1 MRKLKWVLLAIVV
14 IPIALVVT
22 AYAIVSTYSFDEVK
36 AIAQQEAR
44 KATGRDLVI
53 DGPLDVALS
62 LSPAVTISDVSL
74 ANIENGSRDNMINLD
89 RFELQVELIPLL
101 SGDIEVTRLVLVGAD
116 ILLETDAEGNPN
128 WRFTPTE
135 TGETAEEETTT
146 ADQARETGRQRM
158 PNLNSVSI
166 EDSRV
171 TYRNGDT
178 GESMTLSLDS
188 ATISGSGELLDLDLE
203 GGVREVPFSFAGS
216 VGGLDR
222 LTGGGDYPVKLE
234 GQLADADISLN
245 GNIISMTSDPRLD
258 LQVQL
263 EGESLAAFSELG
275 GNDLP
280 DLGPYSFAGHVEG
293 EMTALFLNGMTLEVG
308 ESDLSGDAGL
318 DLTGER
324 PRITGDLQSTLL
336 DLADFQME
344 STDSSQG
351 SEEDG
356 DTEGSGDSES
366 QFLIP
371 ETQLPLEA
379 LRGLDA
385 QLRARVA
392 TLRLPSDTE
401 VSDVDV
407 TLALSNGRLD
417 VTPLQAGISGGMLDG
432 EVMLDSSSDTP
443 RLAIDM
449 TMEGFD
455 YGRLLRERDL
465 SEDVEG
471 TADINLDLE
480 GTGSSPR
487 ALASSLNGR
496 SEIIGHE
503 GVITNRLLAVVSTGL
518 SEIMGPLLG
527 DNEQTRLNCIVSRF
541 AFENGVA
548 TSQAQLLDTS
558 TFSVAG
564 GGRIDLRD
572 ESLNMN
578 FDTKTRQTAL
588 VSLAIPFN
596 VRGTLKNP
604 SFSPDPAG
612 TVEAAA
618 KLFGSGKN
626 PEEILGSIMSGG
638 SSDSETQEEEDNPCL
653 TALGQTEGQTQ
664 SSSETDAPSSESSQG
679 EDAVKGV
686 AEDLEEG
693 LKGLFGD

>member
-14 IPIALVVT
+14 IPIALAVT

-36 AIAQQEAR
+36 AIARQEVR
-44 KATGRDLVI
+44 KATGRELVI

-62 LSPAVTISDVSL
+62 LSPAVTVSDVSL
-74 ANIENGSRDNMINLD
+74 TNADNGSRDSMINLE

-101 SGDIEVTRLVLVGAD
+101 SGDIEVRRLVLVGAD

-128 WRFTPTE
+128 WQFTPPADDSTE
-135 TGETAEEETTT
+135 GETTT

-166 EDSRV
+166 EDSRL
-171 TYRNGDT
+171 TYRNGET

-188 ATISGSGELLDLDLE
+188 ATIAGSGDLLDLDLE
-203 GGVREVPFSFAGS
+203 GDVREVPFSFAGS

-234 GQLADADISLN
+234 GQLADADIGLN

-263 EGESLAAFSELG
+263 EGDSLAAFSELG
-275 GNDLP
+275 GTDLP

-293 EMTALFLNGMTLEVG
+293 EMAALSLNGMTLEMG
-308 ESDLSGDAGL
+308 ESDLSGDARL
-318 DLTGER
+318 DLTGAR
-324 PRITGDLQSTLL
+324 PRVTGDLQSTLL
-336 DLADFQME
+336 DMADFQGDDADA
-344 STDSSQG
+344 SADS
-351 SEEDG
+351 D
-356 DTEGSGDSES
+356 EGSDSEGIDTGEK
-366 QFLIP
+366 QFVIP
-371 ETQLPLEA
+371 ETQLPFEA

-385 QLRARVA
+385 QLSARVS
-392 TLRLPSDTE
+392 TLRLPSDVE
-401 VSDVDV
+401 VSDVDI
-407 TLALSNGRLD
+407 TLALAEGRLD
-417 VTPLQAGISGGMLDG
+417 ITPLQAGFSGGVLGG

-455 YGRLLRERDL
+455 YGRLLREREL

-471 TADINLDLE
+471 TADIKLDLE

-503 GVITNRLLAVVSTGL
+503 GVITNRLLAIVSTGL
-518 SEIMGPLLG
+518 SEVMGPLLG
-527 DNEQTRLNCIVSRF
+527 DNKQTRLNCIVSRF
-541 AFENGVA
+541 DFESGVA
-548 TSQAQLLDTS
+548 TSQVQLLDTT

-604 SFSPDPAG
+604 SFSPDPSG

-638 SSDSETQEEEDNPCL
+638 SSDSEIQEEEDNPCL

-664 SSSETDAPSSESSQG
+664 SSDEASQA

-693 LKGLFGD
+693 IKGLFGE